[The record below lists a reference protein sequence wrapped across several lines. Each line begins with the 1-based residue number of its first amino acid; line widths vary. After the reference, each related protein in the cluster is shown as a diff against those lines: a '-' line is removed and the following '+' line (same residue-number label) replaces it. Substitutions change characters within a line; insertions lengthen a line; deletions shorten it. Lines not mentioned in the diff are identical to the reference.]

1 MKTPPLCSQNRF
13 EGLKVD
19 DMDDSDNDTMDTVV
33 VPTSSDSNSTKM
45 ARETDENQLGIPETC
60 LIPKPIE
67 SKLVTS
73 PKEGENILL
82 DQLG

>member
-1 MKTPPLCSQNRF
+1 
-13 EGLKVD
+13 
-19 DMDDSDNDTMDTVV
+19 MDDSDNDTMDTVV

-45 ARETDENQLGIPETC
+45 ARGTDENQLGVPEMC

-73 PKEGENILL
+73 PKEGEKIFY
-82 DQLG
+82 